1 MNCLMKK
8 IFKVLTVFS
17 VVFLLLTSCSNV
29 ADDGITVTTTSTT
42 TTSATEHYKTEL
54 HTDALLSKTLVENIT
69 STSVSTESEITKT
82 EKTEQES
89 TAKTE
94 KSICCTIEIDCSS
107 ILKNM
112 SDLKS
117 SKVEFVPTDG
127 KILSKTKVELPQ
139 GSTAFDL
146 LKETCKNKVCDKNC
160 QFCLNNGIHID
171 YSYTPAYNN
180 YYVRG
185 LHQLYEKDCGTKSGW
200 MYRVNG
206 IFPNYGSSSYILED
220 GDVVEFIYTCDL
232 GDDIK

>member
-1 MNCLMKK
+1 MKK
-8 IFKVLTVFS
+8 IFKVLTVFTI
-17 VVFLLLTSCSNV
+17 VLLLLTSCSSV
-29 ADDGITVTTTSTT
+29 ADDVITET
-42 TTSATEHYKTEL
+42 TTSATTTSVTERYKSEL
-54 HTDALLSKTLVENIT
+54 HTDASSSTTFVENIT
-69 STSVSTESEITKT
+69 STSVSTESEITET

-139 GSTAFDL
+139 DSTAFDL
-146 LKETCKNKVCDKNC
+146 LKEVCKNKVCDNKC

-206 IFPNYGSSSYILED
+206 VFPNYGSSSYVLED

-232 GDDIK
+232 GEDLK